1 MSTAKIGRL
10 GLAGLA
16 AIWLFGVATTFM
28 TDTGGTGQPRA
39 AVPLFQHP
47 AATGA
52 TFATLAT
59 ILLIAAVFLPDR
71 WLMRV
76 GLVWFGAQT
85 VHFAYHLYDIGIL
98 LPEDRFRL
106 LSGFVVILGASA
118 YFLWL
123 LRRGAPEATPAAD
136 AAPGPHEL
144 TGPSENG

>member
-10 GLAGLA
+10 GLAALA
-16 AIWLFGVATTFM
+16 ALWLFGVVTTFM
-28 TDTGGTGQPRA
+28 SDTGGTGQPRA

-47 AATGA
+47 EATSA

-59 ILLIAAVFLPDR
+59 ILLIATVILPDR
-71 WLMRV
+71 WLTRI
-76 GLVWFGAQT
+76 GLVWFGAQA
-85 VHFAYHLYDIGIL
+85 VHLAYHLYDIGIL

-123 LRRGAPEATPAAD
+123 LRRGATEATSAASTHTRSE
-136 AAPGPHEL
+136 AP
-144 TGPSENG
+144 